1 MDFVATNST
10 GLFFGIGSV
19 VLGQI
24 AVLSYIWSSTTESQ
38 KYDFATAVM
47 SHFTQIEGILLLGIY
62 LSVSWY
68 GKWLPPAYYI
78 RGKSIQWSL
87 VATQLIV
94 QDAGQYVMHRLEH
107 YWKPLYRIGH
117 QYHHKHIHPR
127 WFDAFDGSI
136 VDTCCMILVPLV
148 VTSQV
153 VRQVNT
159 WTYMTFGT
167 IYSMSLVLIHSD
179 HPHPWEPV
187 FQFCLIGTSTD
198 HKLHHQ
204 LFHCNY
210 GHLFMWW
217 DVWCGT
223 YKCVKNGHANQK
235 DQNDQK
241 IM

>member
-1 MDFVATNST
+1 MDFAFTNST

-19 VLGQI
+19 VMGQI
-24 AVLSYIWSSTTESQ
+24 AVLSYIWWYTESYYTR
-38 KYDFATAVM
+38 KYDFARAVM
-47 SHFTQIEGILLLGIY
+47 SHFSQIEGILLLGIY

-68 GKWLPPAYYI
+68 GQWLPPAYYI
-78 RGKSIQWSL
+78 REGSIQWSL

-94 QDAGQYVMHRLEH
+94 QDAGQYAMHRFEH

-136 VDTCCMILVPLV
+136 VDTCFMILVPLV

-167 IYSMSLVLIHSD
+167 IYSMMLVLIHSD
-179 HPHPWEPV
+179 YPHPWEPV

-223 YKCVKNGHANQK
+223 YRRK
-235 DQNDQK
+235 
-241 IM
+241 